1 MSDFSPATRN
11 SAMWS
16 GDARMIAN
24 GKANQVILTKLGK
37 MEIPD
42 LSGVEAVQMG
52 HVMEPVIGRLAQE
65 RLGIDLE
72 KIEDAITHPT
82 ESWLKSHFDFVGRE
96 DGKRILVEAK
106 NYNAGTRN
114 KFDPDTGLMPAAD
127 MAQCIHEATVFGC
140 ETVVL
145 AVLFGGQEF
154 VLIRAEITDQMKAD
168 HIQAMSAVWANVV
181 NGTTLPPEDTEQT
194 KLLYPVS
201 MDAAKMASQAV
212 ESACQALAHVKQQI
226 KQLEN
231 TEEQLL
237 TMLQGYMQESER
249 LVKVDGTVLAT
260 WKSAKTSKSFDS
272 KLFQSAMPD
281 IYNKFVMD
289 KQGSRRFLLK

>member
-1 MSDFSPATRN
+1 MSDFSPETRN

-16 GDARMIAN
+16 GDARMIAQ
-24 GKANQVILTKLGK
+24 GKANQVILTKLGR
-37 MEIPD
+37 MPIPD
-42 LSGVEAVQMG
+42 LSDVEAVQMG

-72 KIEDAITHPT
+72 KIEDAFTHPT

-96 DGKRILVEAK
+96 NGKPVLVEAK

-127 MAQCIHEATVFGC
+127 LAQVVHEATVFGC
-140 ETVVL
+140 QVVYL

-154 VLIRAEITDQMKAD
+154 VLIRTEVTDQMKAD
-168 HIQAMSAVWANVV
+168 HTRLMANVWGNVV
-181 NGTTLPPEDTEQT
+181 NKTTLPPEDTEQA
-194 KLLYPVS
+194 KLLYPIS
-201 MDAAKMASQAV
+201 ADSGKIASGAV
-212 ESACQALAHVKQQI
+212 EGACQALSRVKQQI

-249 LVKVDGTVLAT
+249 LVNVEGSVLAT
-260 WKSAKTSKSFDS
+260 WKSAKISKSFDS